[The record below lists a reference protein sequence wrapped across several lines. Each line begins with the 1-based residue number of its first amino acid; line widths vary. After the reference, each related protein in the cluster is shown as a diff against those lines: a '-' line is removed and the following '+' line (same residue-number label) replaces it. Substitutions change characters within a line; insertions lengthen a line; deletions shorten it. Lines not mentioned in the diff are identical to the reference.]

1 MNLTRCAQGHI
12 YDSEKYD
19 YCPHC
24 MIWEPTEMPASM
36 VTPPEDSP
44 LMDNILPEPVS
55 NEVQPFIMDTHN
67 DFWTNPDPVILT
79 KKERYE
85 SKVLSVIVYPG
96 GTKTI
101 RRVMFT
107 PTEEQSTIYITDIP
121 SHRVDDV
128 HIRVS
133 KGLTCFSQASVYWVS
148 EEKAKEVEE
157 QEKMAETEDLQEKK
171 LWEKQMED
179 INVQSGYLM
188 EQFDMWESIKKNC
201 RKKLKKQKK
210 ECNVEEESAKFMQ
223 ILEKQQKI
231 REQLIECRN
240 KYAELTEANEEKT
253 VEKHLN
259 DYGEKCLKLVLL
271 AEPGQSYCLDIE
283 YESRE
288 ATWSPSYEI
297 RVESGET
304 QANVYLYANID
315 KTSDEPWENVN
326 LTVSTGITQAFDP
339 YILEGLKPMTLVK
352 KIPKPMFMPE
362 PSEFPLGAQ
371 FEDDK
376 QIAQIG
382 SDGEIPFPS
391 QAQSSETINFDIEHT
406 FNPEPIEIKETETSV
421 RHEYHLQNQISLSKK
436 VKEKIIIWKQKIN
449 VQPYYFAI
457 PENDSAEYMAIRLTE
472 LQKCDVLTGNA
483 KVYLDGEYTRTLFLR
498 PKELDKQVVLGC
510 AKGVTVKRTLRK
522 NDENEKKLQGKTI
535 ENYEYVISVKNDLK
549 RPIRLQ
555 VLDRIPITSDPDVQI
570 EVKTSSG
577 ADINSGTGVCTWNV
591 SLEAEKDCELELCY
605 TITHPSKQNYECI

>member
-24 MIWEPTEMPASM
+24 MIWEPTEMPAPM

-157 QEKMAETEDLQEKK
+157 QEKMAETEDLQEIK

-210 ECNVEEESAKFMQ
+210 ECNVEEESAKFLQ
-223 ILEKQQKI
+223 ILEKHPQI
-231 REQLIECRN
+231 R
-240 KYAELTEANEEKT
+240 
-253 VEKHLN
+253 
-259 DYGEKCLKLVLL
+259 D
-271 AEPGQSYCLDIE
+271 
-283 YESRE
+283 
-288 ATWSPSYEI
+288 
-297 RVESGET
+297 
-304 QANVYLYANID
+304 
-315 KTSDEPWENVN
+315 
-326 LTVSTGITQAFDP
+326 
-339 YILEGLKPMTLVK
+339 
-352 KIPKPMFMPE
+352 
-362 PSEFPLGAQ
+362 
-371 FEDDK
+371 
-376 QIAQIG
+376 
-382 SDGEIPFPS
+382 
-391 QAQSSETINFDIEHT
+391 
-406 FNPEPIEIKETETSV
+406 
-421 RHEYHLQNQISLSKK
+421 
-436 VKEKIIIWKQKIN
+436 
-449 VQPYYFAI
+449 
-457 PENDSAEYMAIRLTE
+457 
-472 LQKCDVLTGNA
+472 
-483 KVYLDGEYTRTLFLR
+483 
-498 PKELDKQVVLGC
+498 
-510 AKGVTVKRTLRK
+510 
-522 NDENEKKLQGKTI
+522 
-535 ENYEYVISVKNDLK
+535 
-549 RPIRLQ
+549 
-555 VLDRIPITSDPDVQI
+555 
-570 EVKTSSG
+570 
-577 ADINSGTGVCTWNV
+577 
-591 SLEAEKDCELELCY
+591 
-605 TITHPSKQNYECI
+605 